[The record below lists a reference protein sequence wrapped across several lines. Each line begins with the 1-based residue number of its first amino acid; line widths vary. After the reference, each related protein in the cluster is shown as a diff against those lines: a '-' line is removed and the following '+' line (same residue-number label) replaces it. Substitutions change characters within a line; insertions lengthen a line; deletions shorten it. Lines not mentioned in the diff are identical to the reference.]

1 MTVAIQNLE
10 RWDRYF
16 ESHHEE
22 LRGFFKN
29 ADAFYTFLKNNR
41 ERLTQESVVVK
52 TTYGLFVDRQ
62 RLPAAILDT
71 ITVEE

>member
-16 ESHHEE
+16 DAHDE

-29 ADAFYTFLKNNR
+29 ADAFYTFLKTNR
-41 ERLTQESVVVK
+41 ERLTQESAVVK

-71 ITVEE
+71 ITVAE